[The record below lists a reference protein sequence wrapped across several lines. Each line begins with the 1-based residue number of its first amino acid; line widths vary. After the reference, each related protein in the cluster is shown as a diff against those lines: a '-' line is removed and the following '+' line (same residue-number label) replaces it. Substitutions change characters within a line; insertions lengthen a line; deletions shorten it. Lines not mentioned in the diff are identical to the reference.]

1 MSYEEYTV
9 TLQGLKLNRKYVPL
23 SLADFQ
29 KQYAENEERNDHAL
43 NVLLSA
49 YFAGSSV
56 DLYIGR
62 RLYLQQQK
70 AGYLTT
76 AIRLER
82 DQLVRK
88 LSPALMAKGASRE
101 AAKAPAISRQDRE
114 RLIDHR
120 IAVEGRIAAAG
131 LSIYQFDR
139 CLSELAETVA
149 PEYNRRLYFWA
160 LFRAWFEDFV
170 TVARFCDFVQG
181 QAETIDTIPTRT
193 ALFYALAVG
202 RDFERKING

>member
-1 MSYEEYTV
+1 MSYQNTI
-9 TLQGLKLNRKYVPL
+9 TSLQGLKLNRKFAPL
-23 SLADFQ
+23 CLADFQ
-29 KQYAENEERNDHAL
+29 KQYRQNEDRNDHAL

-70 AGYLTT
+70 AGYLTMP
-76 AIRLER
+76 IRLER
-82 DQLVRK
+82 DQLLRK
-88 LSPALMAKGASRE
+88 LAPALMAKGARRE
-101 AAKAPAISRQDRE
+101 AVQGPIDEDARK

-139 CLSELAETVA
+139 CLAELAETVA

-193 ALFYALAVG
+193 ALFFALAVG
-202 RDFERKING
+202 RDFENKING